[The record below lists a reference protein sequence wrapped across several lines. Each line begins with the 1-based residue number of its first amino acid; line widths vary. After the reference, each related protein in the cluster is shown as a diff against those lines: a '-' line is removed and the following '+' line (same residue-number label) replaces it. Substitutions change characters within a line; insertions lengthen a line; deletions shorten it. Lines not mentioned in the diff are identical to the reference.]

1 MFFISLP
8 ALLVIFLMKRP
19 AMIPGTAPKFEP
31 VE

>member
-19 AMIPGTAPKFEP
+19 AALPTPRDLE
-31 VE
+31 VTE